1 MKNTEQTKILLHQA
15 LGLDTR
21 ERTVML
27 EGIADSTIRSQL
39 ETLLADEAEREA
51 FLANNPE
58 ATDQQPTPDIEP
70 GALINR
76 IRIIKALGQGGMGTV
91 YLGFDEKLER
101 QVAIKAIRPEHLR
114 NPATQQRFVREAQ
127 ILSKIN
133 HPSICQLYDYLET
146 DAGDFLVLEYIK
158 GQPLYQVPL
167 DHTQKLKLMA
177 DLAGA
182 LAVAHEHGIV
192 HRDLKPDNI
201 MITEQGEL
209 KVLDFGIAQSLSQP
223 CTRQQNQAEQASNE
237 QLTQHGSLVGTIRYM
252 SPEQARGEAI
262 DTASD
267 LYALGIIA
275 QEVFSHQAAY
285 QVMETQQLLTDVQQG
300 KRQEDPE
307 LPAELADI
315 IAQLTQLKPAQ
326 RPDALNAQT
335 MFQNALDA
343 PRRKRMQQLKWA
355 TISVLVLLAGLWW
368 QWSQLGSQAERAAQV
383 SADEQQINSLVKQA
397 ENIYVLPAHPVN
409 QAISSILQEAE
420 ALYGNIAGDRLL
432 TAAEKSRL
440 MG

>member
-1 MKNTEQTKILLHQA
+1 VKNTEQTKILLHQA

-158 GQPLYQVPL
+158 GQPLNQVPL
-167 DHTQKLKLMA
+167 DHTDKLKLMA

-201 MITEQGEL
+201 MI
-209 KVLDFGIAQSLSQP
+209 
-223 CTRQQNQAEQASNE
+223 
-237 QLTQHGSLVGTIRYM
+237 TQHGSLVGTIRYM